1 MPPFLPAAQRST
13 LLSRLHASNSAYAGI
28 YPGEPIGRQPVHTIY
43 GGAHLF
49 KRDSARRLGDLALAS
64 LRDYAPD
71 FASFARAIALR
82 GSESLPQ
89 TSAES
94 AAILEQFRRDF
105 PAAARANPAAAL
117 AITIYDRVTAK
128 LATEPVEDFRI
139 DFEDGYGVRPDAEED
154 ACAEQA
160 AREVAAGMKENSLPP
175 SIGIRIKNFGEGTC
189 ERGIRTLDIFLATLG
204 AETREAVGGGGKLP
218 DNFVLMLPKVVSA
231 QQMATMADL
240 CDLFEGD
247 SAPGGA
253 ALQSSG
259 LFPKSSLKIE
269 FMVETTQAVIDA
281 QGVCPLPS
289 FVRAA
294 RGRCIAA
301 ALGVYDYTASCGIA
315 AHQQKIDHRAC
326 DFARHIMQ
334 VSLGASGLF
343 LSDGATNIM
352 PAAPHRAAEGS
363 SLSPQQISENRAAV
377 HSAWR
382 LNFEHVRRSL
392 AHGWYQG
399 WDLNPAQLPVRYAA
413 VYSYFA
419 EFLPEAT
426 ARLRNFVDKA
436 ARATLAGGGVFD
448 DAATA
453 QGLLTFFIQGLRR
466 RAITQAEAEATGLT
480 PEEIS
485 TRSFVEILRRRAA
498 R

>member
-1 MPPFLPAAQRST
+1 MPASLPADQ
-13 LLSRLHASNSAYAGI
+13 LSPILARLNASNSAYSRI

-64 LRDYAPD
+64 IRDYAPD
-71 FASFARAIALR
+71 FASFARAIHLR
-82 GSESLPQ
+82 AHESLPE
-89 TSAES
+89 TAAAA
-94 AAILEQFRRDF
+94 AAILDEFRRD
-105 PAAARANPAAAL
+105 PAAAARANPAAAL
-117 AITIYDRVTAK
+117 AIDIYDRVTAK
-128 LATEPVEDFRI
+128 LAAEPVEDFRI
-139 DFEDGYGVRPDAEED
+139 DFEDGYGVRPEAEED

-175 SIGIRIKNFGEGTC
+175 FIGIRIKNFGEGTA
-189 ERGIRTLDIFLATLG
+189 ERGIRTLDIFLTTL
-204 AETREAVGGGGKLP
+204 ASETRANDGLGKLP
-218 DNFVLMLPKVVSA
+218 ANFVLMLPKVVSA
-231 QQMATMADL
+231 QQVTAMADL
-240 CDLFEGD
+240 CDIFEGAGEKAA
-247 SAPGGA
+247 APR
-253 ALQSSG
+253 
-259 LFPKSSLKIE
+259 FPKNSLKME
-269 FMVETTQAVIDA
+269 FMVETTQAVINAD
-281 QGVCPLPS
+281 GVCPLPS
-289 FVRAA
+289 FVRAS

-301 ALGVYDYTASCGIA
+301 ALGVYDYTASCGVT
-315 AHQQKIDHRAC
+315 AHQQRIDHRAC
-326 DFARHIMQ
+326 DFARHVMQ
-334 VSLGASGLF
+334 VALGAAGVY

-352 PAAPHRAAEGS
+352 PAPPHRAIDAAP
-363 SLSPQQISENRAAV
+363 LTPQQVTENRAAV
-377 HSAWR
+377 HAAWR

-392 AHGWYQG
+392 THGWYQG

-413 VYSYFA
+413 IYSYFA

-466 RAITQAEAEATGLT
+466 RAITDAQAAATGLT

-485 TRSFVEILRRRAA
+485 TRSFVEILRRRSAK
-498 R
+498 